1 MSEEKLQKELETLQ
15 QLSTKDSKIDVTGL
29 MIKALDQHQSN
40 LLPMKEKRL
49 AYIVSLGLPPFGLFY
64 ALKYFAS
71 DKDDARL
78 AAWLCVSLTAISA
91 IGLVLLARIF

>member
-1 MSEEKLQKELETLQ
+1 MSETKLQKELEVLR
-15 QLSTKDSKIDVTGL
+15 QLSTQDQKIDVAGL
-29 MIKALDQHQSN
+29 MIKALEQHESN

-64 ALKYFAS
+64 AFKFFAS

-78 AAWLCVSLTAISA
+78 AAWLCVALTTISLL
-91 IGLVLLARIF
+91 GLLLLTRIF